1 MQTYRCEDI
10 RNVALIGHGAS
21 GKTALSESMLFS
33 AGITDRIGSI
43 DAGNTISD
51 YHPDEQKRKISISA
65 TPLFVEW
72 QDKKINI
79 IDTPGYSDFVGEAI
93 SSLAV
98 VDMAVLA
105 IHGVAGLEVGTEQ
118 TWELAGKYGLPK
130 MVVVNLLDKEH
141 SRFDQIIDQARERL
155 GKKIFP
161 LQIPIN
167 SGPGFNQVADVLRCK
182 LLTYQTDGSGK
193 YEESDLV
200 GELKEKVEGLHQEL
214 IENVAEADDS
224 LLELFFE
231 KGGLSED
238 QLQGGLHAAFL
249 SQSIIPCFATSGLNN
264 IGVSRVLD
272 FIARYGM
279 NPGERGAVSAQDD
292 KTSELVEVKV
302 DGSDPVVQIFKT
314 VSEAHVGDLSYFRI
328 YSGGVQVGMEL
339 YNPKTR
345 KAERLGQL
353 SVCNGKNRTNVSE
366 LWAGDIG
373 TVVKLK
379 NTHTSDTLSL
389 DKHAVVLPV
398 FSYPTPNVNAALIP
412 KTKGDEDK
420 IGLGLSTIREEDPTI
435 VSKYD
440 SEVKQT
446 IISGQGELHL
456 QIATDRLKQRFNVE
470 VDLIEPRI
478 PYRETCRGKG
488 DSKYRHK
495 KQSGG
500 AGQFAEVWLTVE
512 GLPRGS
518 GIEIT
523 ESLVGQNVDRV
534 FVVSVEKGIK
544 SCCEDGVL
552 AGYRIVD
559 IKTDFYDGKMHPV
572 DSKDIAFQIAGK
584 GAFHEAFLAA
594 KPCLLEPIIDLTVKV
609 PEEYMGDVMGDISSR
624 RGRVSGMDTEGS
636 FQVVKA
642 KVPQANL
649 YTYASNLRSM
659 TGGRGFF
666 TIAFSHYEEMPKD
679 LEAKVIAA
687 SKNAQSGEG
696 D

>member
-21 GKTALSESMLFS
+21 GKTAFSESMLFS
-33 AGITDRIGSI
+33 AGVVDRIGSI

-65 TPLFVEW
+65 TPLFLEW
-72 QDKKINI
+72 LGKKINI

-98 VDMAVLA
+98 VDMAMLL
-105 IHGVAGLEVGTEQ
+105 IHGVAGIEVGTEQ
-118 TWELAGKYGLPK
+118 TWGLAGKQLLPK
-130 MVVVNLLDKEH
+130 MVVISMLDKEH
-141 SRFDQIIDQARERL
+141 TKFDEIIEQARERL

-161 LQIPIN
+161 IQIPVN
-167 SGPGFNQVADVLRCK
+167 SGPGFTQVVDVLRCK
-182 LLTYQTDGSGK
+182 LMTYQADGSGK
-193 YEESDLV
+193 YEESDLT
-200 GELKEKVEGLHQEL
+200 GELKDRVGGLHQEL
-214 IENVAEADDS
+214 IESVAEADDS

-231 KGGLSED
+231 KGGLTEE
-238 QLQGGLHAAFL
+238 QLQGGLHEAFL
-249 SQSIIPCFATSGLNN
+249 KQSIIPAFAVSGLNN
-264 IGVSRVLD
+264 IGVTRVLD
-272 FIARYGM
+272 FVAKFGM
-279 NPGERGAVSAQDD
+279 NPGERAAVVAKDD
-292 KTSELVEVKV
+292 KSDQSVEIKLSGSE
-302 DGSDPVVQIFKT
+302 PVVQIFKT

-328 YSGGVQVGMEL
+328 YSGSVQVGMEL
-339 YNPKTR
+339 YNPKSR
-345 KAERLGQL
+345 KSERLGQL
-353 SVCNGKNRTNVSE
+353 SICNGKHRTNVSE
-366 LWAGDIG
+366 LFAGDIG

-379 NTHTSDTLSL
+379 NTHTSDTLCL

-398 FSYPTPNVNAALIP
+398 FEYPTPNVNAALIP

-420 IGLGLSTIREEDPTI
+420 IGLGLGTIREEDPTI

-440 SEVKQT
+440 AEIRQT

-456 QIATDRLKQRFNVE
+456 QIAVDRLKSRFNVE

-518 GIEIT
+518 GVEIT

-544 SCCEDGVL
+544 ACCEDGVL

-559 IKTDFYDGKMHPV
+559 VKTNFYDGKMHPV

-624 RGRVSGMDTEGS
+624 RGRVSGMDSEGS
-636 FQVVKA
+636 FQIVKA

-666 TIAFSHYEEMPKD
+666 TIAFSHYEEMPKE

-687 SKNAQSGEG
+687 SKQASAAEAG
-696 D
+696 